1 MSAVDGFCVICK
13 EANEP
18 LVTVK
23 DRGFDSL
30 LKYSKERKNEETT
43 RYYKKRKIK
52 ISAHLSRSTKSADS
66 GTTTKEKVGT
76 LQNEKE
82 EARASKR
89 SNNFAFYVI
98 LYVNQKNKFVEI
110 GV

>member
-30 LKYSKERKNEETT
+30 LKYSKERKDEVTT
-43 RYYKKRKIK
+43 RYLQEKKNKDFCTSVQVHEKCRKWYNNK
-52 ISAHLSRSTKSADS
+52 RRVS
-66 GTTTKEKVGT
+66 T
-76 LQNEKE
+76 LQNEK
-82 EARASKR
+82 
-89 SNNFAFYVI
+89 
-98 LYVNQKNKFVEI
+98 
-110 GV
+110 